1 LRINEKAANEERRI
15 KNEKKQA
22 DKNKLVVGVSKI
34 DMMRSEPP
42 SRVIVKK
49 EKILDDSEIEMIKY
63 LGLNLN

>member
-1 LRINEKAANEERRI
+1 M
-15 KNEKKQA
+15 
-22 DKNKLVVGVSKI
+22 VVGVSKI

-63 LGLNLN
+63 LGLNLNEKPELLESLSIKKQRSASAN